1 MGLCQTLPVT
11 SYFKMIDI
19 WMLFTMTV
27 PFMEVVRH
35 TANEVFKQPDV
46 RRVNVM
52 SKEEEEEKDTK
63 VRVAL
68 LLLRSAHR
76 YAAPI
81 GSLIFTLAF
90 LTVGLVKSFSSG
102 DAQDLSMVD
111 CLTLDIN

>member
-1 MGLCQTLPVT
+1 MGLSQSLPVT

-35 TANEVFKQPDV
+35 TANEVYKQPDV

-52 SKEEEEEKDTK
+52 SKEEEKDTK
-63 VRVAL
+63 VRVTF

-76 YAAPI
+76 YTAPI

-111 CLTLDIN
+111 CLTLDLN

>member
-1 MGLCQTLPVT
+1 MGLSQSLPVT

-35 TANEVFKQPDV
+35 TANEVYKQPDV

-52 SKEEEEEKDTK
+52 SKEEEEENTK

-111 CLTLDIN
+111 CLTLDLN

>member
-1 MGLCQTLPVT
+1 
-11 SYFKMIDI
+11 MIDI

-52 SKEEEEEKDTK
+52 SKEEEEEDSK
-63 VRVAL
+63 VRVTL
-68 LLLRSAHR
+68 LLLSSAHR

-90 LTVGLVKSFSSG
+90 LTVGLVNSFSSG

-111 CLTLDIN
+111 CLTLDLN

>member
-1 MGLCQTLPVT
+1 
-11 SYFKMIDI
+11 
-19 WMLFTMTV
+19 MLFTMTV

-52 SKEEEEEKDTK
+52 SKEEEEEEEDTK
-63 VRVAL
+63 VRVTL
-68 LLLRSAHR
+68 LLLSSAHR

-111 CLTLDIN
+111 CLTLDLN